1 MIYETRFDKTP
12 TVQTVN
18 GKKKLVWMPRYSA
31 DQFAVLSAAVQ
42 AGLGD
47 KFVAFITGDEP
58 TAQKV
63 SIEYI
68 DQPTPE
74 ATTAVNEQI
83 DAIIV
88 SWASNIGA

>member
-1 MIYETRFDKTP
+1 MIYEIRFDKNP
-12 TVQTVN
+12 TIQVVN
-18 GKKKLVWMPRYSA
+18 GKKKLIWVPRYTA
-31 DQFAVLSAAVQ
+31 EHLAVLAANAE

-47 KFVAFITGDEP
+47 KFVTFGTADEP

-63 SIEYI
+63 SIEYV

-83 DAIIV
+83 DAIIAT
-88 SWASNIGA
+88 WASSIGA